1 MTTRALPAVLVLLT
15 LAACG
20 PGPTTI
26 PEPPTLAPPS
36 SAVKSAAVP
45 NVVGLDHQAAQDAMQ
60 KAGFYYLTEEDA
72 TGQGRQLVIDTNW
85 EVVEQV
91 PAAGTVAPQ
100 SDKILLRS
108 RKKTD
113 SGSATPSSSTAKTAA
128 VPNVVGMDHQDAQN
142 AMQKAGF
149 YYLTEEDATGQGR
162 QLLVDH
168 NWVVVEQ
175 IPAAGKVAPQSDKIL
190 LRSKKKTDP

>member
-20 PGPTTI
+20 PGPTTL
-26 PEPPTLAPPS
+26 PDPPTVGAPS

-45 NVVGLDHQAAQDAMQ
+45 NVVGMDHQAAQDAMQ
-60 KAGFYYLTEEDA
+60 KAGFYYLTEEDS
-72 TGQGRQLVIDTNW
+72 TGQGRQLVNDSNW
-85 EVVEQV
+85 VVVAQV
-91 PAAGTVAPQ
+91 PAAGEVVPQ

-108 RKKTD
+108 KKKTD
-113 SGSATPSSSTAKTAA
+113 SAASAPSSSTAKTAA
-128 VPNVVGMDHQDAQN
+128 VPNVVGVDHQDAQN
-142 AMQKAGF
+142 ALQKAGF

-162 QLLVDH
+162 QLVVDH

-175 IPAAGKVAPQSDKIL
+175 IPAAGKVVPQSDKIL